1 MGNDR
6 FGARPEST
14 DPAGPSSGTRANRGI
29 LALLCAAGERLAA
42 ERQAPKDRMAE
53 GGKGGKE
60 LPALVPQRALD
71 RVAKRFPTSRK

>member
-1 MGNDR
+1 M
-6 FGARPEST
+6 
-14 DPAGPSSGTRANRGI
+14 
-29 LALLCAAGERLAA
+29 CAAGERLAA